1 MREKFHHLTL
11 GRQTRLL
18 AVALVTGAAA
28 TVALLLAGSQHG
40 AGGSAAV
47 QGALYSPGGEAG
59 EVSLAKVEQ
68 YWQTRL
74 TYPTGR
80 FNQRWV
86 TGAAKQAQRIKSGIP
101 KGHYKAWR
109 GTRSVTGSHGAQS
122 LKALAAARPLGPQPQ
137 VSTGC
142 QAPCFTFGLVS
153 GRVSAIAFDP
163 AHTSV
168 AYLAQDGGGIWK
180 TTNCCTPFTT
190 WTVTT
195 DGASV
200 STTTTDDVTV
210 DPNNSNV
217 VYAATG
223 DISFGS
229 FAFGSAGVLKSTDA
243 GNSWQTLGANVFTPA
258 YPAATGGTYP
268 QYQAVSKV
276 RVDPN
281 NSKNVVVGT
290 KTGLFFSYDAGV
302 NWAGPCLTNGFPS
315 QRQDITDLIL
325 RDDGSTT
332 SIYAAVGARGYGTFV
347 QQNLGKNGA
356 NGVYRL
362 GAVPAGGCP
371 AVGSWT
377 ALTNGW
383 PTGTASG
390 VACNPPIVP
399 DTTTLCAAT
408 ANKLGRIEMAI
419 APSDP

>member
-11 GRQTRLL
+11 GRHTRLL

-122 LKALAAARPLGPQPQ
+122 IKALAAARPLGPQPQ

-163 AHTSV
+163 AHTNV
-168 AYLAQDGGGIWK
+168 AYLAQHGRGQLVADARRERVHAGVPGRDRRHLPAVPGGLEGPRRPEQQQESRRRNEDGPVLLVRRRRQLVGSLPDQRLPRPAAGHHRPDPPRRRIDHVDLCGRRRARVRDVRAAEPRQERRERRLQAGRDPGRRMPERRVLDCADERLARRYRERRRVQSADRPRHHDAVRGDREQARTDRDGDRAERSPGAVRGGGGRRS
-180 TTNCCTPFTT
+180 TGELRRSPGARLR
-190 WTVTT
+190 
-195 DGASV
+195 DGAWLLPRAVANRERRHELDEGRRSL
-200 STTTTDDVTV
+200 DDEL
-210 DPNNSNV
+210 PR
-217 VYAATG
+217 
-223 DISFGS
+223 
-229 FAFGSAGVLKSTDA
+229 
-243 GNSWQTLGANVFTPA
+243 GNDDRGP
-258 YPAATGGTYP
+258 
-268 QYQAVSKV
+268 V
-276 RVDPN
+276 R
-281 NSKNVVVGT
+281 
-290 KTGLFFSYDAGV
+290 
-302 NWAGPCLTNGFPS
+302 
-315 QRQDITDLIL
+315 
-325 RDDGSTT
+325 
-332 SIYAAVGARGYGTFV
+332 
-347 QQNLGKNGA
+347 
-356 NGVYRL
+356 
-362 GAVPAGGCP
+362 
-371 AVGSWT
+371 
-377 ALTNGW
+377 
-383 PTGTASG
+383 
-390 VACNPPIVP
+390 
-399 DTTTLCAAT
+399 
-408 ANKLGRIEMAI
+408 
-419 APSDP
+419 